1 MSEEVCCNAVNL
13 GAADVVYLSSAL
25 SLFGCDYCVNVPI
38 LRLDRPGLDAQPEG
52 KNSAFGSR
60 ASKSPSSSPPENN
73 NHLNP
78 GSTEARH
85 A

>member
-38 LRLDRPGLDAQPEG
+38 LDRPGLDAQGPEG

-60 ASKSPSSSPPENN
+60 AS
-73 NHLNP
+73 
-78 GSTEARH
+78 
-85 A
+85 